1 MSDASD
7 SPLRRA
13 GRQSNEAGR
22 WRSLVAFAW
31 PVLLG
36 ACAQHTP
43 SPPDP
48 EVDALQQRI
57 QVLERRVE
65 ILEAQVSSLPALS
78 PSSREEVDGRI
89 RSLQSQRSALL
100 ERYTDAHPDVREID
114 RRLRLLRLQ
123 QEMLNQAGGPAK

>member
-1 MSDASD
+1 
-7 SPLRRA
+7 
-13 GRQSNEAGR
+13 
-22 WRSLVAFAW
+22 
-31 PVLLG
+31 
-36 ACAQHTP
+36 
-43 SPPDP
+43 
-48 EVDALQQRI
+48 
-57 QVLERRVE
+57 VLERRVE